1 MGHNTQVGA
10 STSTSPCRSQPSRC
24 QRRPAGERDR
34 RHGLPVPGTPCH
46 VWPCLILHRWQA
58 PCRIICRGKKN
69 ERQMDRDAL
78 SGRCASISSSGSI
91 GDSEL
96 CLPEKPKSYTESG
109 NGADRSGVA
118 PTGSIIAVTLTLAQ
132 VGLFKASVHLIVQ
145 EKEKKRPC
153 TF

>member
-1 MGHNTQVGA
+1 
-10 STSTSPCRSQPSRC
+10 
-24 QRRPAGERDR
+24 
-34 RHGLPVPGTPCH
+34 
-46 VWPCLILHRWQA
+46 
-58 PCRIICRGKKN
+58 
-69 ERQMDRDAL
+69 MDRDAL